1 VSAARDLVTPERL
14 AEFFAPR
21 SVALVGAS
29 DTSGWARFILAASSA
44 VGYSGPLLPVHP
56 RYDTVFGQPAVP
68 SLRDLAEPPDL
79 AFVLAPTA
87 AVNDVLEDAAAA
99 GVRNVVIL
107 ASGYREAGHA
117 GRELEAD
124 LVARAASVGIVLLGP
139 NCLGFLNT
147 AAKVAP
153 FALTVP
159 LPLTPGPVGIALQSG
174 ALSSAL
180 LAFARSQAIG
190 VSTVASLG
198 NEAMISTSDVLDYL
212 IADEQTKV
220 ICLFLEE
227 IGDPAAFSAAA
238 QRADQA
244 GKPIVALK
252 VGASQAGQQ
261 AALAHTGAVAGDDA
275 VADAALRQL
284 NVIRVASIE
293 ELLTTASLL
302 GYQQVPGG
310 RRMGVLTA
318 SGGACDII
326 ADRASAEGIEI
337 PPFADSTTEAIAAH
351 LPSFAAARNPLD
363 VTGYVLANART
374 SPLTA
379 IDHALDAA
387 LADPGLDFVIFTGF
401 TVPEAR
407 PPDERLA
414 ELLESRIGWL
424 AERVRTAPI
433 PAIPLSLTCVDIGPY
448 ARDLLGAH
456 DVHLISGMDL
466 GVEAI
471 GNALRWQER
480 RGTVRQL
487 PGRRPPLRAP
497 VPWSEARA
505 RSLLDSA
512 GIPVVPGRLAHSADE
527 AVAAANAVGR
537 PVAVKISSAAIT
549 HKSDIGGVALGLH
562 TDEEI
567 RAAYAR
573 VSAVASTTGAATTG
587 ASTTGA
593 ATTGASTTGAATTGA
608 ATTGAATTG
617 ASTTGASTTGAATTG
632 AATTGASTTGA
643 ATTGAATTGAAT
655 TGASTTGASTTGA
668 ATTGAAAAGDP
679 AGEVLVTAMRTGGV
693 EVLAGVT
700 VDPNFGP
707 VLAVGLGG
715 VLVEVLSDVSLRV
728 LPVDA
733 DEVARMLGE
742 LRGLPLLTGAR
753 GAMPADLDALA
764 KVIAGIADVAV
775 ALPGLQALEVN
786 PLWVSGDQIE
796 ALDVLVVTDEIADEE
811 REPDR

>member
-1 VSAARDLVTPERL
+1 VSRVPAAARELITTERL

-21 SVALVGAS
+21 SLALVGAS

-44 VGYSGPLLPVHP
+44 VGYQGPLLPVHP
-56 RYDTVFGQPAVP
+56 VRDTVFGRPAVP
-68 SLRDLAEPPDL
+68 RLLDLAEPPDL

-87 AVNDVLEDAAAA
+87 AVTDVIEDAAAA

-107 ASGYREAGHA
+107 ASGYREAGQA
-117 GRELEAD
+117 GRQLEAD
-124 LVARAASVGIVLLGP
+124 LVARAADHGIVLLGP

-147 AAKVAP
+147 AAKAAP

-180 LAFARSQAIG
+180 LAFAKSQAIG

-198 NEAMISTSDVLDYL
+198 NEAMITTSDVLDYL
-212 IADEQTKV
+212 VEDEQTRV
-220 ICLFLEE
+220 VCLFLEE
-227 IGDPAAFSAAA
+227 ISDPAAFSAAA
-238 QRADQA
+238 QRADEA
-244 GKPIVALK
+244 GKPIIAFK

-275 VADAALRQL
+275 VVDAALRQL
-284 NVIRVASIE
+284 NIIRVGSIE
-293 ELLTTASLL
+293 ELLTTASMLA
-302 GYQQVPGG
+302 YHPVPRG

-337 PPFADSTTEAIAAH
+337 PPFAEKTAETIAAH

-387 LADPGLDFVIFTGF
+387 LSDPGLDFVIFTGF

-407 PPDERLA
+407 PADERLA

-424 AERVRTAPI
+424 AQRVSSAPI
-433 PAIPLSLTCVDIGPY
+433 PAVPLSLTCIDVGAYP
-448 ARDLLGAH
+448 RELLGSH
-456 DVHLISGMDL
+456 DVHLISGMDI
-466 GVEAI
+466 GVRAI

-487 PGRRPPLRAP
+487 PGRRRTAGRPAAWPE
-497 VPWSEARA
+497 VRA
-505 RSLLDSA
+505 RELLERA
-512 GIPVVPGRLAHSADE
+512 GLPVVPGRVARSADQ
-527 AVAAANAVGR
+527 AVAAAAAIGP
-537 PVAVKISSAAIT
+537 PVAMKISSAVIT

-562 TDEEI
+562 TAEEI
-567 RAAYAR
+567 RAAYR
-573 VSAVASTTGAATTG
+573 RI
-587 ASTTGA
+587 
-593 ATTGASTTGAATTGA
+593 
-608 ATTGAATTG
+608 
-617 ASTTGASTTGAATTG
+617 
-632 AATTGASTTGA
+632 
-643 ATTGAATTGAAT
+643 
-655 TGASTTGASTTGA
+655 
-668 ATTGAAAAGDP
+668 AAAGTRAGDA
-679 AGEVLVTAMRTGGV
+679 AGEVLVTAMRADGV

-700 VDPNFGP
+700 VDPHFGP

-715 VLVEVLSDVSLRV
+715 VLVEVLNDVSLRV
-728 LPVDA
+728 LPA
-733 DEVARMLGE
+733 AAAEVERMLAE
-742 LRGLPLLTGAR
+742 LRGLPLLRGAR
-753 GAMPADLDALA
+753 GSVPADLGTLA
-764 KVIAGIADVAV
+764 EVIAGIAALAAD
-775 ALPGLQALEVN
+775 LPGLHALEVN
-786 PLWVSGDQIE
+786 PLWVHGRQIE
-796 ALDVLVVTDEIADEE
+796 ALDVLVVTDETNDAEE
-811 REPDR
+811 GPGR

>member
-1 VSAARDLVTPERL
+1 VSVPRPSSARGTTPGTPAELVTPERL

-21 SVALVGAS
+21 SLALVGAS
-29 DTSGWARFILAASSA
+29 ETSGWARFILAASSA
-44 VGYSGPLLPVHP
+44 VGYTGPLLPVHP
-56 RYDTVFGQPAVP
+56 KRDTVFGRPAVRT
-68 SLRDLAEPPDL
+68 LGDLAEPPDL
-79 AFVLAPTA
+79 AFVLAPTE
-87 AVNDVLEDAAAA
+87 AVNDVLEDAGAA

-107 ASGYREAGHA
+107 ASGYREAGPA
-117 GRELEAD
+117 GQELEAD
-124 LVARAASVGIVLLGP
+124 LVARAAGHGIVLLGP

-147 AAKVAP
+147 AARAAP

-198 NEAMISTSDVLDYL
+198 NEAMISTSHVLDYL

-238 QRADQA
+238 ERADQA

-275 VADAALRQL
+275 VADAALRQM
-284 NVIRVASIE
+284 NIIRVASIE

-302 GYQQVPGG
+302 GYQRVPPG

-326 ADRASAEGIEI
+326 ADRASAEDIEI
-337 PPFADSTTEAIAAH
+337 PPFADSTTETIAAH
-351 LPSFAAARNPLD
+351 LPSFASARNPLD

-414 ELLESRIGWL
+414 DLLESRIGWL

-448 ARDLLGAH
+448 ARDLLGSH

-466 GVEAI
+466 GVRAI

-487 PGRRPPLRAP
+487 PGRRAPARAP
-497 VPWSEARA
+497 AAWSEARA
-505 RSLLDSA
+505 RTLLEDA
-512 GIPVVPGRLAHSADE
+512 GLPVVPGRLAHSADD
-527 AVAAANAVGR
+527 AVAAADAVGR
-537 PVAVKISSAAIT
+537 PVAVKISSAAVT
-549 HKSDIGGVALGLH
+549 HKSDIGGVVLDLSS
-562 TDEEI
+562 DDEI
-567 RAAYAR
+567 RTAYDR
-573 VSAVASTTGAATTG
+573 VSA
-587 ASTTGA
+587 
-593 ATTGASTTGAATTGA
+593 
-608 ATTGAATTG
+608 
-617 ASTTGASTTGAATTG
+617 
-632 AATTGASTTGA
+632 
-643 ATTGAATTGAAT
+643 
-655 TGASTTGASTTGA
+655 
-668 ATTGAAAAGDP
+668 AAASAGDA
-679 AGEVLVTAMRTGGV
+679 AGEVLVTAMRAGGV

-700 VDPNFGP
+700 VDPNFGA

-728 LPVDA
+728 LPVGA
-733 DEVARMLGE
+733 NEVARMLGE

-753 GAMPADLDALA
+753 GAVAADLDAVA
-764 KVIAGIADVAV
+764 KVVAGIADVA
-775 ALPGLQALEVN
+775 AQLPGLQTLEVN
-786 PLWVSGDQIE
+786 PLWVSGDRLE

-811 REPDR
+811 GEPDR

>member
-1 VSAARDLVTPERL
+1 VTAPRDSAAPAGPPRGTTPGPRAGLVTPQRL

-29 DTSGWARFILAASSA
+29 ETSGWACFILAASSA
-44 VGYSGPLLPVHP
+44 VGYTGPLLPVHP
-56 RYDTVFGQPAVP
+56 KRDTVFGRPAVRT
-68 SLRDLAEPPDL
+68 LRDLAEPPDL
-79 AFVLAPTA
+79 AFVLAPTE
-87 AVNDVLEDAAAA
+87 AVNDVLEDAGAA

-107 ASGYREAGHA
+107 ASGYREAGRA
-117 GRELEAD
+117 GRELEAG
-124 LVARAASVGIVLLGP
+124 LVARAARHGIVLLGP

-147 AAKVAP
+147 GARAAP

-212 IADEQTKV
+212 IADEQTRV

-238 QRADQA
+238 ERADQA

-284 NVIRVASIE
+284 NIIRVASIE

-302 GYQQVPGG
+302 GYQRIPHG

-326 ADRASAEGIEI
+326 ADRASAEAIEI
-337 PPFADSTTEAIAAH
+337 PPFADSTAETIAAH
-351 LPSFAAARNPLD
+351 LPSFASARNPLD

-401 TVPEAR
+401 TVPEVR

-456 DVHLISGMDL
+456 DVHLVSGMDL

-480 RGTVRQL
+480 RGTVRRL

-497 VPWSEARA
+497 APWSEARA
-505 RSLLDSA
+505 RSLLDNA

-527 AVAAANAVGR
+527 AVAAADAVGR

-549 HKSDIGGVALGLH
+549 HKSDVGGVALGLSS
-562 TDEEI
+562 DAEI
-567 RAAYAR
+567 RSAYER
-573 VSAVASTTGAATTG
+573 VSAAVASTTGATAG
-587 ASTTGA
+587 D
-593 ATTGASTTGAATTGA
+593 
-608 ATTGAATTG
+608 
-617 ASTTGASTTGAATTG
+617 
-632 AATTGASTTGA
+632 
-643 ATTGAATTGAAT
+643 
-655 TGASTTGASTTGA
+655 
-668 ATTGAAAAGDP
+668 AAASATE
-679 AGEVLVTAMRTGGV
+679 GEVLVTAMRSGGV

-728 LPVDA
+728 LPVSA
-733 DEVARMLGE
+733 NEVVRMLGE

-753 GAMPADLDALA
+753 GTRPADLDALA
-764 KVIAGIADVAV
+764 KVIAGIAEVAA

-796 ALDVLVVTDEIADEE
+796 ALDVLVVTDEIADGEG
-811 REPDR
+811 EPDR